1 MPSSMFFSFLSKR
14 DILRIVNCGSCVSFL
29 IRWKSLGLSN
39 TIWCLVVV
47 FKLVLDGCY
56 LTLALGMLLGSIE
69 TRLVNVLLYS

>member
-1 MPSSMFFSFLSKR
+1 LWKLCEFF
-14 DILRIVNCGSCVSFL
+14 DPMV
-29 IRWKSLGLSN
+29 KSLGLSN

-69 TRLVNVLLYS
+69 TRPVNVLLYS